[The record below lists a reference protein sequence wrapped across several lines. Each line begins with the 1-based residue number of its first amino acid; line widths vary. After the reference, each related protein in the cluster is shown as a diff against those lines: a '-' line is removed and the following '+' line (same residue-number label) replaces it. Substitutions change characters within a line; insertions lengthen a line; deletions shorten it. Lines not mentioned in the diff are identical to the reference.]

1 MSLSIKELRK
11 RLLKRKRSCETI
23 GEEAMKAILTICSL
37 ILLAGVLYVG
47 WRVTRPDH
55 HGRSFRG
62 AREVQIAEIVKNPSG
77 FSGGEIR
84 IKGKIVRQCPAAGCW
99 FYLDDGNGSQ
109 MGSVTPQLPQNIGR
123 YAAVEGQ
130 VIRMGD
136 EYQLAG
142 EGVEFSKK

>member
-1 MSLSIKELRK
+1 
-11 RLLKRKRSCETI
+11 
-23 GEEAMKAILTICSL
+23 MKAILTICGL
-37 ILLAGVLYVG
+37 ILLAGILYIG

-55 HGRSFRG
+55 YGRAFRG
-62 AREVQIAEIVKNPSG
+62 AKEVQIGEIAKNPSG

-109 MGSVTPQLPQNIGR
+109 VKVEMGSVTPQLPQNIGN

-130 VIRMGD
+130 MIKMGD